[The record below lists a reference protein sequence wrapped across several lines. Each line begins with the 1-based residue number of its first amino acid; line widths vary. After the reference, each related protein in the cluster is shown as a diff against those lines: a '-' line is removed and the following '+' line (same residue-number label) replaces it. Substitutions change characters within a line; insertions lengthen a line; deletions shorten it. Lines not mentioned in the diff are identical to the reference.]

1 MSAAKWLAS
10 LALGA
15 VTVFASLYFSISLC
29 VAFFKISGR
38 LVEGQPMY
46 FDLQTPTWPELLLFQ
61 LMCGAIMGIGLRLRR
76 KLQVDHLYLEP
87 TPVPV
92 AARPVTPS

>member
-1 MSAAKWLAS
+1 MTASKWLAK

-15 VTVFASLYFSISLC
+15 VTVFVSLYFTISLC

-46 FDLQTPTWPELLLFQ
+46 FDLQTPTWPELLMFQ
-61 LMCGAIMGIGLRLRR
+61 LACGAIMGIGLRLRR
-76 KLQVDHLYLEP
+76 KLQVGRL
-87 TPVPV
+87 
-92 AARPVTPS
+92 